1 MIDHF
6 VLGAAELD
14 QEIDCE
20 ERNDAAVGTA
30 SGHTRG

>member
-1 MIDHF
+1 MIDQF

-14 QEIDCE
+14 HEIGCE

-30 SGHTRG
+30 SGHTQG